1 MFGETR
7 VHIWSIKEYG
17 NYWVTDNIWKKKK
30 KKKEIVNEKHIILYV
45 YSNTHYF
52 KLDTYDYGNL
62 AYSVIAN
69 KCNLA
74 NEFIVW
80 ETTYPGRQ
88 FKRNTIGLLS

>member
-1 MFGETR
+1 MRET
-7 VHIWSIKEYG
+7 V
-17 NYWVTDNIWKKKK
+17 
-30 KKKEIVNEKHIILYV
+30 IIHTLFLYV

-74 NEFIVW
+74 NEYVVW
-80 ETTYPGRQ
+80 ETTYAGRQ
-88 FKRNTIGLLS
+88 FKRNTYNAQLILLQLDEYFS